1 MTKACLYQ
9 VKTYV
14 QQKPNTKNILH
25 DGFSFLAAYFTIIC
39 VGNNIIKPTYHMW
52 VYFQLLQKKHGNIHC
67 RELLACCAILYNMW
81 SSVWP
86 HPLVHHWLD
95 WRRREFLCVHIHHNI
110 AHNNNNNHERL
121 SLPLFS
127 AKKG

>member
-9 VKTYV
+9 VKTFV
-14 QQKPNTKNILH
+14 QQKPNTKKHLAWWFLLLSRIFYHHMRRQQHHQTNISYV
-25 DGFSFLAAYFTIIC
+25 GVFSIIA
-39 VGNNIIKPTYHMW
+39 
-52 VYFQLLQKKHGNIHC
+52 KKHGNIHC